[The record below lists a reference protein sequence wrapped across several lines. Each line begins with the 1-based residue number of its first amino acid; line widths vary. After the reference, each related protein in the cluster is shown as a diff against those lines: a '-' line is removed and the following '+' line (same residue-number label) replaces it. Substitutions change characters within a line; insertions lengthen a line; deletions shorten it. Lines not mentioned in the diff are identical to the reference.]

1 MSTIN
6 FNLSLA
12 NILKIKK
19 INSSSLLYNNT
30 LNNNVWNK
38 YDDRHYINTLLLS
51 LSNDYLKAFLQIKG
65 NYDSL

>member
-1 MSTIN
+1 MLAIN

-38 YDDRHYINTLLLS
+38 YNDCYYINTLLLS
-51 LSNDYLKAFLQIKG
+51 LLNDYLKAFL
-65 NYDSL
+65 